1 MDNNINNELP
11 PVYSPEIPVSNSQP
25 STEII
30 NQPPLDS
37 GPKVKAEIAG
47 NTVPASMPVSD
58 VPAVQPMQAIAP
70 IIAPDDNQQQISS
83 AGLPQIA
90 DDNDLIE
97 KEWIVKAKE
106 IVAKTREDPS
116 QQNIGI
122 QHLKADY
129 VKKRFNKDIKLRD

>member
-106 IVAKTREDPS
+106 
-116 QQNIGI
+116 
-122 QHLKADY
+122 
-129 VKKRFNKDIKLRD
+129 